1 MRAIN
6 ECSTFIALGMGTK
19 SRRAARELALNVL
32 YQVDVAGIPPEEAL
46 TTALDN
52 SELDAPAVE
61 FATELVKRTLERQK
75 EIDDIIDKLSVGWE
89 TQRQPAVDRNILRMA
104 ICEMTQFSQM
114 PISVTINEAVE
125 LAKKFSTEE
134 SGRFVNGVL
143 GAYARKIQKDREEQH
158 AGSNT

>member
-1 MRAIN
+1 MRAITK
-6 ECSTFIALGMGTK
+6 CSTFIALGMGTK
-19 SRRAARELALNVL
+19 SRRAARELVLNVL

-52 SELDAPAVE
+52 SGLDTPAVE
-61 FATELVKRTLERQK
+61 FATELVKRTLEHQK

-104 ICEMTQFSQM
+104 ICEMTQFSQI

-143 GAYARKIQKDREEQH
+143 GAFARKIQKDREEQH